1 MRTIGI
7 AAIAV
12 FFLAIVY
19 AALDLRRDHNQIN
32 RIREECQRTHG
43 GDAGKVTE
51 CIADSALRY
60 AREPNLP

>member
-32 RIREECQRTHG
+32 RMPEECQRTQ
-43 GDAGKVTE
+43 GDAGKVKE
-51 CIADSALRY
+51 CIADLALRH
-60 AREPNLP
+60 ARQPNLP